1 MNTIKSCILCITLIT
16 VISGCNAKQ
25 EDTKIYEGVVTA
37 TIIPAKVIQINEL
50 IKNPAPGKSYIG
62 SNKIICEVDKMPKV
76 MANWTIVKVQ
86 YIKYPKPKKITY
98 KLLSEEKE
106 IEVQNKVL
114 SLTITGDLSKYI
126 SK

>member
-86 YIKYPKPKKITY
+86 YIKYPKQKKSHTNCY
-98 KLLSEEKE
+98 QKKKKLKC
-106 IEVQNKVL
+106 K
-114 SLTITGDLSKYI
+114 TKF
-126 SK
+126 